1 MKSNG
6 AHTGALVTD
15 RRTLIHTKENRRD
28 DVMSTDGDAPGTDG
42 AQLLWIATP
51 WSDCSVECG
60 NGTQTRMVTC
70 VNNETQAVV
79 GDDVCLAD
87 TFVIP
92 SVRPVDQK
100 PCVGDCVKCE
110 DQDILFRSIGL
121 TSPPPAP
128 VPSHGGKI
136 CAVSDPKYSCC
147 DANVENSIVTQVI
160 AIRKG
165 FEKLPSKALE
175 AEAKAMEELTNST
188 NAFSARFKETQTSL
202 SLVESAMERTIGL
215 KGFDVKV
222 SRSLKSLKDILEQ
235 RLVDLQSA
243 VDNST
248 AIVAFIKEQLGV
260 IGNDKSMLNE
270 TFASTTT
277 NSIINATKQPTLVD
291 CAQATADMFS
301 AMSCAACNPAFIKQ
315 SLDVNDEDGLISNVN
330 VSTSVCVGLYNQ
342 CVPTIRESRRY
353 LRRALSVMRKIHSRL
368 TRSVARTQPVIL
380 ALWSTIVFD
389 WLPGSTRPL
398 ASFKSGEVGET
409 YAPDITS
416 LDCIKN
422 SKLVLKPATQ
432 VNEFCNTFFDEWNY
446 HSTIKS
452 ILTDVDSG
460 VVAYQSLERCDMCVH
475 TILTKLS
482 EIFANN
488 GGSLDVALDL
498 NPAALAQA
506 GCFGMSSTPAKKYTP
521 PPIVVNSVTIPIPQN
536 WNFFA
541 LQPGEV
547 WKSGSDISE
556 IQRKSSRAISL
567 ILSASKLTSSRKRY
581 HTKSFVADALTNS
594 DIAPIALN
602 QDNLIIPS
610 LNFSDEGIDPLVL
623 ANVSW
628 DAIRDAINNPPPPQ
642 WALRTSAEVGIVAST
657 MNCTSH
663 GACNPDSGDSP
674 YWFCATVKVC
684 NGDIPCDD
692 TERALL
698 ESHSRCVKGLC
709 VDDRTAV
716 DGKCPDIA
724 TCPVTAD
731 GRFDH
736 SYFSRFK
743 SIAPMSPPSRDEV
756 ETDGVEAAVAKV
768 QISQY
773 ANGVCDCAFSKET
786 DRNGQVNLVVGD
798 KCKYAQC
805 LAYAQSV
812 EGSLS
817 CQGGLGKRCQDF
829 VHQCPDLDCD
839 KTGALWNVPMCTVTN
854 PADGSSFAQATEGS
868 DATTAT
874 VTTVITVLTI
884 LALTV

>member
-1 MKSNG
+1 MKLNG

-15 RRTLIHTKENRRD
+15 RHALVHAKETHKD
-28 DVMSTDGDAPGTDG
+28 ETDSSDGDAPSTDG
-42 AQLLWIATP
+42 AQLLWISTP

-60 NGTQTRMVTC
+60 DGTQTRMVTC
-70 VNNETQAVV
+70 VNNETQATVA
-79 GDDVCLAD
+79 DDICLAD
-87 TFVIP
+87 SFVIP
-92 SVRPVDQK
+92 AVRPVDQK

-121 TSPPPAP
+121 TSPPPTP
-128 VPSHGGKI
+128 VPSNSGKI
-136 CAVSDPKYSCC
+136 CVVADPKYSCC
-147 DANVENSIVTQVI
+147 DANVENSIVTQYI

-165 FEKLPSKALE
+165 FEKLPSRALE

-188 NAFSARFKETQTSL
+188 NAFAARLTETQTSL
-202 SLVESAMERTIGL
+202 SLVESAMERSVGL

-222 SRSLKSLKDILEQ
+222 SRSLRNLKDILEQ
-235 RLVDLQSA
+235 RLVDLQAA

-248 AIVAFIKEQLGV
+248 AIVGFIKEQLGV
-260 IGNDKSMLNE
+260 IGNDKSMQKE
-270 TFASTTT
+270 TSPSTNAT
-277 NSIINATKQPTLVD
+277 INATNQPTLND
-291 CAQATADMFS
+291 CAQATSDMFS
-301 AMSCAACNPAFIKQ
+301 AMSCAACNPAFITQ
-315 SLDVNDEDGLISNVN
+315 SLDVNDEDGLISSVD

-342 CVPTIRESRRY
+342 CVPTIRESRRH

-398 ASFKSGEVGET
+398 ASFKSGEVGDT

-422 SKLVLKPATQ
+422 SKLVLQPATQ
-432 VNEFCNTFFDEWNY
+432 VNDFCNTFFDEWNQ

-482 EIFANN
+482 DIFANN
-488 GGSLDVALDL
+488 GGSLDVALGL
-498 NPAALAQA
+498 NPGALAQA
-506 GCFGMSSTPAKKYTP
+506 GCYGMSSTPAKKYTP
-521 PPIVVNSVTIPIPQN
+521 PPIVVNNVTVPLPSS

-547 WKSGSDISE
+547 WSSGSDISE
-556 IQRKSSRAISL
+556 MQRKSSRAISL
-567 ILSASKLTSSRKRY
+567 ILSSGKLWAGRKRY
-581 HTKSFVADALTNS
+581 HTKSFVADALTNY
-594 DIAPIALN
+594 DIAPIALS

-610 LNFSDEGIDPLVL
+610 LNFSDDGIDPLVL

-628 DAIRDAINNPPPPQ
+628 AAIRDSINNPPPSQ

-657 MNCTSH
+657 VNCTSH
-663 GACNPDSGDSP
+663 GACNPDSGDAP

-684 NGDIPCDD
+684 NGEIPCD
-692 TERALL
+692 EFELALL
-698 ESHSRCVKGLC
+698 ETHSRCVKGLC
-709 VDDRTAV
+709 VDDSTAV

-724 TCPVTAD
+724 MCPVTAD

-743 SIAPMSPPSRDEV
+743 SIAPMSPPSREDV
-756 ETDGVEAAVAKV
+756 ESEGVDVAVAAV

-817 CQGGLGKRCQDF
+817 CQGGLGKKCQDF
-829 VHQCPDLDCD
+829 LDQCPGLDCD
-839 KTGALWNVPMCTVTN
+839 QTAALWNVPICTVTN
-854 PADGSSFAQATEGS
+854 PADGSSFVQATESS
-868 DATTAT
+868 DATTT
-874 VTTVITVLTI
+874 SITALVALVTI
-884 LALTV
+884 LALIV